1 MSPFDRAHTTPY
13 WRCIVTV
20 ALSRVV
26 SEIFNV
32 ERCRDLKFRVRGHSS
47 HWKWYYS
54 IDWVR
59 FLLYSN
65 FVLKPRRFWDSR
77 LQKCRDIENRVMG
90 LSRSLEMSPFD
101 RAHMTSYWRSIVI
114 WLYLLSFL
122 RYSMSNNDVT
132 LKSGSKVTQGHWML
146 YHAIECVWFP
156 ISVL

>member
-77 LQKCRDIENRVMG
+77 LQKCRDIENRVRG

-132 LKSGSKVTQGHWML
+132 LKSGSEVTQGHWKW
-146 YHAIECVWFP
+146 YHSKDWV
-156 ISVL
+156 